1 MYQLG
6 KQENIW
12 NRPTESGNR
21 WQTSGAFGIGGDGV
35 MRWVQIAANAGDMP
49 NLEEAITALGVERKK

>member
-1 MYQLG
+1 VFQLG

-21 WQTSGAFGIGGDGV
+21 WQTSGAFGVDRDGV
-35 MRWVQIAANAGDMP
+35 VRWLQIAANAGDMP
-49 NLEEAITALGVERKK
+49 KFEEAITALGVERSK